1 MFCADEAVREGSSLV
16 FRRFDE
22 LGFARQV
29 LIRLRGDGV
38 LLRRVRGPPPRC
50 GNATLI
56 RAVINEIAITVD
68 ADERVAELRILWQGD
83 ATTEVSMATLST
95 SDSSDSEPGP
105 GGGDPSGSSSVP
117 YYRWSARRWLSRWT
131 VVITSCE
138 QLS

>member
-1 MFCADEAVREGSSLV
+1 MLCADEAVREGSSLV

-22 LGFARQV
+22 LGSARQV

-38 LLRRVRGPPPRC
+38 LLRRVRGPTTTLRERKQ
-50 GNATLI
+50 LI

-83 ATTEVSMATLST
+83 ATTEVSMPTLST

-105 GGGDPSGSSSVP
+105 GGGDLVRFLVGAVLP
-117 YYRWSARRWLSRWT
+117 
-131 VVITSCE
+131 VVGAKVVVAMDRGYHIV
-138 QLS
+138 